1 MSNDMSKEAIA
12 LKKAH
17 LALMRHPKTALY
29 SGVILMG
36 KSEVVNAP
44 FTAYTD
50 GVNKKYSAS
59 FLKDLTDPERR
70 ALVLHENLH
79 VALKHLTH
87 GKSMFL
93 EDKKLANVAAD
104 FVVNDIIMNITDT
117 VSSSSREPLLTLPKG
132 GVYDAKFSNW
142 SMRQVY
148 DYLRKKQK
156 EREKQKPQ
164 EGKPCDDGESGSG
177 GDQEQEQGG
186 KPSDKYLD
194 GDTDFRGSAGE
205 GDEHDFEKLVEGLS
219 QEEAKELSESI
230 DRALREGGILAGR
243 LGANVPRQ
251 IQDLL
256 TPKINW
262 RDELRDFVTS
272 SIKGKDEY
280 TWRKLNRRSL
290 ANDFI
295 TPSVENETIGRIIVA
310 IDTSGSIGSD
320 QITEFATELSSICET
335 CEPDEVVVLWW
346 DTQVHGKQV
355 IDAGKYG
362 ALREILK
369 PMGGGG
375 TRVGCVSEYINEQQL
390 SADCVMVF
398 TDGYVEGDPVWSI
411 SSPTL
416 WLVTQSNYFEPP
428 VGKKVKFSQE

>member
-1 MSNDMSKEAIA
+1 MNDKQVIA

-36 KSEVVNAP
+36 KSDVVDAE

-50 GVNKKYSAS
+50 GINKKYSAK
-59 FLKDLTDPERR
+59 FLSGLTDPEKR

-79 VALKHLTH
+79 VALKHLTY

-104 FVVNDIIMNITDT
+104 FVVNSIIMGIKDT
-117 VSSSSREPLLTLPKG
+117 ISSSSSEPLLKLPDG
-132 GVYDAKFSNW
+132 GVYDAKFENW

-148 DYLRKKQK
+148 DYLRKKK
-156 EREKQKPQ
+156 KDREKDKTDG
-164 EGKPCDDGESGSG
+164 EPCDNGTPQDGN
-177 GDQEQEQGG
+177 QGG
-186 KPSDKYLD
+186 QPKKGYHD
-194 GDTDFRGSAGE
+194 GDTDFSDNDGDF
-205 GDEHDFEKLVEGLS
+205 DEHDFEQMLEGLT
-219 QEEAKELSESI
+219 QEEVKELNDDIEQ
-230 DRALREGGILAGR
+230 ALREGGILAGR

-256 TPKINW
+256 TPKVNW

-272 SIKGKDEY
+272 SIKGKDEF
-280 TWRKLNRRSL
+280 TWRRLNRRNL

-295 TPSVENETIGRIIVA
+295 TPSVENETIGRVIVA

-320 QITEFATELSSICET
+320 QITEFATELSSICEI
-335 CEPDEVVVLWW
+335 CEPEEVVVLWW

-355 IDAGKYG
+355 IDAGKYSM
-362 ALREILK
+362 LRQILK

-375 TRVGCVSEYINEQQL
+375 TRVGCVSEYINKENL
-390 SADCVMVF
+390 TADCVMVF
-398 TDGYVEGDPVWSI
+398 TDGYVEHDPVWSI
-411 SSPTL
+411 DSPTL
-416 WLVTQSNYFEPP
+416 WLVTQADHFEPP
-428 VGKKVKFSQE
+428 VGKKVKFERD